1 MRGID
6 LVNQPQSI
14 MESITKKHVQPWWL
28 MHLHNG
34 CYVLM
39 GLVLILHPLQASRLY
54 TGLLGGLLLL
64 AGLSTAAMSIRLRKS
79 GQADA
84 TWLILSSFLNGLF
97 GLTLLVEMGSSLNTM
112 VNILGLWALVY
123 AFLQAIEAIFYF
135 LGTRASQDKDYW
147 VEVIHF
153 FCVLVAG
160 GFAFILIIRPMS
172 LLNSLEIAGFF
183 LIGLGNIQVV
193 LTQRLRA
200 RLDSLKK
207 LSVISEKRTTGNA

>member
-1 MRGID
+1 
-6 LVNQPQSI
+6 
-14 MESITKKHVQPWWL
+14 MESITQKHGQPWWL
-28 MHLHNG
+28 MHIHNG

-39 GLVLILHPLQASRLY
+39 GLVLMLYPIQASLLH

-64 AGLSTAAMSIRLRKS
+64 AGLSTAVMSIRLRKS
-79 GQADA
+79 GQAEA
-84 TWLILSSFLNGLF
+84 TWLILSSLRNSLF

-112 VNILGLWALVY
+112 VNILGLWGLVY

-160 GFAFILIIRPMS
+160 GFAFVLIIRPMS
-172 LLNSLEIAGFF
+172 LPNSLGMAGFF
-183 LIGLGNIQVV
+183 LIGLGIIQVV

-200 RLDSLKK
+200 A
-207 LSVISEKRTTGNA
+207 GA

>member
-1 MRGID
+1 
-6 LVNQPQSI
+6 
-14 MESITKKHVQPWWL
+14 MESITQKHGQPWWL

-39 GLVLILHPLQASRLY
+39 GLVLMTQPLQASRLH

-64 AGLSTAAMSIRLRKS
+64 AGLSTAVMSLRLRKNN
-79 GQADA
+79 QAGA
-84 TWLILSSFLNGLF
+84 AWLILSSIRNGLF
-97 GLTLLVEMGSSLNTM
+97 GLMLLVEMGSSLNTM
-112 VNILGLWALVY
+112 VNILGLWSIVY
-123 AFLQAIEAIFYF
+123 AFLQATEAMFYF

-153 FCVLVAG
+153 ICVLVAG
-160 GFAFILIIRPMS
+160 GFAFVLIIRPMS
-172 LLNSLEIAGFF
+172 LPISLVVAGLF

-200 RLDSLKK
+200 
-207 LSVISEKRTTGNA
+207 AA

>member
-1 MRGID
+1 
-6 LVNQPQSI
+6 
-14 MESITKKHVQPWWL
+14 MEAITQKHIQPWWL

-39 GLVLILHPLQASRLY
+39 GLVLMIHPLQASMLY

-64 AGLSTAAMSIRLRKS
+64 AGLSTGVMSTRLRKS

-84 TWLILSSFLNGLF
+84 SWLILSSIRNGLF
-97 GLTLLVEMGSSLNTM
+97 GAALLVEMDSPLNTV
-112 VNILGLWALVY
+112 VNLLGLWGLIY

-153 FCVLVAG
+153 ICVLVAG
-160 GFAFILIIRPMS
+160 GFAFVLIMLP
-172 LLNSLEIAGFF
+172 NSLAMAGLF
-183 LIGLGNIQVV
+183 LIGLSIIQVV

-200 RLDSLKK
+200 
-207 LSVISEKRTTGNA
+207 AA